1 MILVLIGAELYQ
13 LAWDYAG
20 AVNHVLWEDL
30 GGPDAAWDHLREPMN
45 VFLNAAHGELG

>member
-1 MILVLIGAELYQ
+1 MILVLVGPELYQ

-30 GGPDAAWDHLREPMN
+30 GGPKPRGTTCAAP
-45 VFLNAAHGELG
+45 